1 VKQSKRRF
9 AISASFDGDRSEDT
23 RRDFTRTMNAIDEL
37 PAPEDITPDLEPNPY
52 TEDGGES

>member
-1 VKQSKRRF
+1 M
-9 AISASFDGDRSEDT
+9 
-23 RRDFTRTMNAIDEL
+23 RTMNAIDEL